1 MFKTGDKIVCINN
14 LDSYYPFTIGK
25 EYTVINSSNV
35 FDTVYILSDNNIKYN
50 INIFRFKSA
59 NEIRKQKDYQ
69 YLCDRFILLKDY
81 RKQKLEKLCLKLE
94 IK

>member
-1 MFKTGDKIVCINN
+1 
-14 LDSYYPFTIGK
+14 
-25 EYTVINSSNV
+25 V

-59 NEIRKQKDYQ
+59 KEI
-69 YLCDRFILLKDY
+69 
-81 RKQKLEKLCLKLE
+81 RKQKLEKLEK

>member
-1 MFKTGDKIVCINN
+1 MFKVGDKVNCIDNYWYSNDNN
-14 LDSYYPFTIGK
+14 FYIDTNK
-25 EYTVINSSNV
+25 TYTVS
-35 FDTVYILSDNNIKYN
+35 YIS
-50 INIFRFKSA
+50 KSTMKLR
-59 NEIRKQKDYQ
+59 ELKDYQ